1 MTTITNHS
9 EYTAAVNEAKLHDYR
24 YFTLNAPTIS
34 DEQYD
39 ALYFAIQDYET
50 AHPDE
55 TLADSPTQTCYSE
68 NGNGKRQ
75 VARRTACL
83 SMKKIHDAKS
93 MVKYLRTQQ
102 KACNLSNA
110 VIDVEWKFDGDTV
123 ALVYLNGRLAE
134 ATYGHGKEL
143 MASDCMDHVKH
154 VQGVPQIV
162 TAWHDIDRVE
172 VRGEVIINNANFD
185 AYTGKKKAHRTTCSS
200 FMNKKVAVAQECKLL
215 EFHPFRVIGGD
226 YLNHKY
232 SMVQLQ
238 NIGFLTSGW
247 VGQFNLG
254 WKDEHLAY
262 DSMEDAIEDIVC
274 DAESKRDTLPFPT
287 DGLVFKFN
295 DYSVYDQIGTT
306 DHDAKYNAAFKF
318 RPVHKAVTTYRGYHT
333 TIGEKTGKVTYI
345 ADYDMVVLNGIEC
358 SNANCGSE
366 QTFMAKNLKPGCK
379 VQVSLHGDVTPHIDG
394 IVPQMTQIDTD
405 GESTKSAESAE
416 NLSCGSCV
424 SLTEEKENSVP
435 SVCSVV
441 EEESTKSAESAEN
454 LSCGSCVSLTEEEE
468 DINDSEP
475 IPYVAPEVKP
485 VVPTPEPIC
494 APVIPQYRAQPR
506 REPKRHYRMVGEPR
520 ARVATATVSTPSPS
534 RGRAGERVSP
544 VAYVFATLA
553 VVAFIVLC
561 FAGLGAAVFFLPL
574 LAGAFK

>member
-24 YFTLNAPTIS
+24 YFTLNAPTIT

-39 ALYFAIQDYET
+39 RLYFAIQDYET

-83 SMKKIHDAKS
+83 SMKKIHDAKT

-143 MASDCMDHVKH
+143 MASDCMDHIKH

-172 VRGEVIINNANFD
+172 VRGEVIINNANFE
-185 AYTGKKKAHRTTCSS
+185 AYTGKKKSHRTTCSS
-200 FMNKKVAVAQECKLL
+200 FMNKKVAVAQECRLL
-215 EFHPFRVIGGD
+215 EFHPFRVIGALHGPGANKHRHVMMW
-226 YLNHKY
+226 LKN
-232 SMVQLQ
+232 Q
-238 NIGFLTSGW
+238 GFLTCGH
-247 VGQFNLG
+247 VAQFTLTS
-254 WKDEHLAY
+254 DL
-262 DSMEDAIEDIVC
+262 DTMEQTIEDIVC
-274 DAESKRDTLPFPT
+274 EAENQRDTLPFPT
-287 DGLVFKFN
+287 DGLVFKFDN
-295 DYSVYDQIGTT
+295 YEVYDQIGTT

-366 QTFMAKNLKPGCK
+366 QTFKAKNLKPGDK
-379 VQVSLHGDVTPHIDG
+379 IQVSLHGDVIPHIDKTLTPALPREEG
-394 IVPQMTQIDTD
+394 KGVDTTD
-405 GESTKSAESAE
+405 THVIAAE
-416 NLSCGSCV
+416 NNQSEPTPETSE
-424 SLTEEKENSVP
+424 SRTI
-435 SVCSVV
+435 
-441 EEESTKSAESAEN
+441 EEECPS
-454 LSCGSCVSLTEEEE
+454 VSLTEEE
-468 DINDSEP
+468 DIDDSAP
-475 IPYVAPEVKP
+475 IAPYVAPEVTP
-485 VVPTPEPIC
+485 VTIVNEESIC
-494 APVIPQYRAQPR
+494 APVIPSVTNHRPTPQQGTRRAPR
-506 REPKRHYRMVGEPR
+506 RNYRMVGEPR
-520 ARVATATVSTPSPS
+520 TRTASIAIEQEKSTPWL
-534 RGRAGERVSP
+534 
-544 VAYVFATLA
+544 AYVFATLA
-553 VVAFIVLC
+553 VVAFIILC

>member
-1 MTTITNHS
+1 MTTIKNHTD
-9 EYTAAVNEAKLHDYR
+9 YVNAVNEAKLHDYR
-24 YFTLNAPTIS
+24 YFTLNAPTIT

-39 ALYFAIQDYET
+39 RLYFAIQDYET
-50 AHPDE
+50 QHPDE
-55 TLADSPTQTCYSE
+55 TLADSPTQQCYSE

-83 SMKKIHDAKS
+83 SMKKIHDAKT

-143 MASDCMDHVKH
+143 MASDCMEHIKH

-162 TAWHDIDRVE
+162 TAWAPFDRIE
-172 VRGEVIINNANFD
+172 VRGEVIINNANFE

-200 FMNKKVAVAQECKLL
+200 FMNKKVAVKSECELL

-287 DGLVFKFN
+287 DGLVFKFD

-318 RPVHKAVTTYRGYHT
+318 RPVHKAITTYRGYHT

-358 SNANCGSE
+358 SNANCGSK
-366 QTFMAKNLKPGCK
+366 QTFMAKNLKPGDK
-379 VQVSLHGDVTPHIDG
+379 IQVSLHGDVIPHIDKTLSPALPREEG
-394 IVPQMTQIDTD
+394 KGVDTTDTPVIV
-405 GESTKSAESAE
+405 AE
-416 NLSCGSCV
+416 NNQSEPSTETSESRTIEEECPSV
-424 SLTEEKENSVP
+424 SLTEE
-435 SVCSVV
+435 
-441 EEESTKSAESAEN
+441 
-454 LSCGSCVSLTEEEE
+454 
-468 DINDSEP
+468 DIDDSES
-475 IPYVAPEVKP
+475 ITRYVAPEVTP
-485 VVPTPEPIC
+485 VTVVNEAPIC
-494 APVIPQYRAQPR
+494 APVIPPVTNHRPTPQQGTHRA
-506 REPKRHYRMVGEPR
+506 PKRNYRMVGEPR
-520 ARVATATVSTPSPS
+520 TRTASIAIEQEKSTPWI
-534 RGRAGERVSP
+534 
-544 VAYVFATLA
+544 AYVFAAIA
-553 VVAFIVLC
+553 VIAFIILC

>member
-1 MTTITNHS
+1 MTQITNHS

-24 YFTLNAPTIS
+24 YFTLNAPTIT
-34 DEQYD
+34 DEEYD
-39 ALYFAIQDYET
+39 RLYFAIQDYET

-55 TLADSPTQTCYSE
+55 VLADSPTQTCYSE

-83 SMKKIHDAKS
+83 SMKKIHDAKT

-102 KACNLSNA
+102 KACNLSDA

-143 MASDCMDHVKH
+143 MGNDCMDHIKH

-172 VRGEVIINNANFD
+172 VRGEVIINNANFE

-200 FMNKKVAVAQECKLL
+200 FMNKKVAVKSECELL

-226 YLNHKY
+226 
-232 SMVQLQ
+232 
-238 NIGFLTSGW
+238 NIHHQYYMFKLPELGFLASGW
-247 VGQFNLG
+247 ICQFTLG
-254 WKDEHLAY
+254 WKNYPNFYSDEEL
-262 DSMEDAIEDIVC
+262 EQIIEDIVC

-287 DGLVFKFN
+287 DGLVFKF
-295 DYSVYDQIGTT
+295 DGYDMYDAIGTT

-366 QTFMAKNLKPGCK
+366 QTFKAKNLKPGDRI
-379 VQVSLHGDVTPHIDG
+379 QVSLHGDVIPHIDH
-394 IVPQMTQIDTD
+394 VIDEPEIEAHAD
-405 GESTKSAESAE
+405 NADNADNNSLEEEKSAES
-416 NLSCGSCV
+416 V
-424 SLTEEKENSVP
+424 
-435 SVCSVV
+435 
-441 EEESTKSAESAEN
+441 ESA
-454 LSCGSCVSLTEEEE
+454 GEE
-468 DINDSEP
+468 DDVDDSEP
-475 IPYVAPEVKP
+475 IVRYEAPTIDPITPALDESLCYGSYEDAYVTEPVRNQPKP
-485 VVPTPEPIC
+485 VV
-494 APVIPQYRAQPR
+494 R
-506 REPKRHYRMVGEPR
+506 REPKRKYRMANERP
-520 ARVATATVSTPSPS
+520 AQAVATTSEEQNTPIF
-534 RGRAGERVSP
+534 AYILAALAL
-544 VAYVFATLA
+544 VALG
-553 VVAFIVLC
+553 ILC
-561 FAGLGAAVFFLPL
+561 FASLGAAVFFLPL

>member
-9 EYTAAVNEAKLHDYR
+9 EYTVAVNEAKLHDYR
-24 YFTLNAPTIS
+24 YFTLNAPTIT

-39 ALYFAIQDYET
+39 RLYFAIQDYET

-83 SMKKIHDAKS
+83 SMKKIHDAKT

-102 KACNLSNA
+102 KACNLSDA

-143 MASDCMDHVKH
+143 MASDCMDHIKH

-162 TAWHDIDRVE
+162 TAWHDLDRVE
-172 VRGEVIINNANFD
+172 VRGEVIINNANFE

-200 FMNKKVAVAQECKLL
+200 FMNKKVAVAQECRLL
-215 EFHPFRVIGGD
+215 EFHPFRGTLSPTLSRKGEGVNSHSHVMEELAD
-226 YLNHKY
+226 Y
-232 SMVQLQ
+232 
-238 NIGFLTSGW
+238 GFLTCGH
-247 VGQFNLG
+247 VAQFTLTA
-254 WKDEHLAY
+254 DL
-262 DSMEDAIEDIVC
+262 DTMEQIIEDIVC
-274 DAESKRDTLPFPT
+274 EAENMRDTLPFPT
-287 DGLVFKFN
+287 DGLVFKFDN
-295 DYSVYDQIGTT
+295 YEVYDMIGTT

-366 QTFMAKNLKPGCK
+366 QTFKAKNLKPGDRI
-379 VQVSLHGDVTPHIDG
+379 QVSLHGDVIPHIDG
-394 IVPQMTQIDTD
+394 SPTPSLPEGEGAVNTPAVEEPIVI
-405 GESTKSAESAE
+405 AAE
-416 NLSCGSCV
+416 NNQSEPATETSESRTIEEECPSV
-424 SLTEEKENSVP
+424 SLTEEDV
-435 SVCSVV
+435 
-441 EEESTKSAESAEN
+441 
-454 LSCGSCVSLTEEEE
+454 
-468 DINDSEP
+468 DDSEP
-475 IPYVAPEVKP
+475 IPYTAPAITP
-485 VVPTPEPIC
+485 VTPAEPLC
-494 APVIPQYRAQPR
+494 SGYPPR
-506 REPKRHYRMVGEPR
+506 PEHLRRKYRMVGEPR
-520 ARVATATVSTPSPS
+520 IHRHPDGTASVAVAQEPESATWQKIAGAIVATIAIIGIAVLLFSTI
-534 RGRAGERVSP
+534 G
-544 VAYVFATLA
+544 
-553 VVAFIVLC
+553 I
-561 FAGLGAAVFFLPL
+561 AVFLLPL